1 MEVDH
6 FLSEPKLDNIVEDN
20 VLGLELGNQ
29 EKCLKIGDFSCPDD
43 LRQLNTGSS
52 TVAYVCILFPTS
64 TFFFHNHPNFI

>member
-20 VLGLELGNQ
+20 VLGLELANQ

-43 LRQLNTGSS
+43 LRQLNKGSS
-52 TVAYVCILFPTS
+52 T
-64 TFFFHNHPNFI
+64 